1 MKRPSDNISKQLNFA
16 NHVPRITYREISIPG
31 RERPLNAERHI
42 IGRSHEMVEITT
54 FFWVH
59 PIIAPVGKY
68 RNCLSV
74 LPFGKP
80 PFGADAPLSP
90 GGGK

>member
-31 RERPLNAERHI
+31 RERPLNAKRHI

-54 FFWVH
+54 FFSGSSDQCV
-59 PIIAPVGKY
+59 PGMMSDDYISLLTTIRIPV
-68 RNCLSV
+68 
-74 LPFGKP
+74 
-80 PFGADAPLSP
+80 
-90 GGGK
+90 